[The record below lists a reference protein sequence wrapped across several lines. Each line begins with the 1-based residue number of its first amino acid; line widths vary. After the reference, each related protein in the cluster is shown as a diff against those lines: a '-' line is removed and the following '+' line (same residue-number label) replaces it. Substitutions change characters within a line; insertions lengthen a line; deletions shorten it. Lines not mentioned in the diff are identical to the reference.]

1 MATPKRKRP
10 NPWNPSAPLLVG
22 LCFGLTFGITHRLL
36 DGRFANLVRLGERF
50 ELKELSRHRFGEFA
64 HALWLG
70 SGGFAGHTRA
80 NSSIGSTSSSPRL
93 SHQWRQNL
101 LQPFPPP

>member
-50 ELKELSRHRFGEFA
+50 ELKSFPGTGLESLRMRYGLDRVDLLATPELIPPLAPPVVHPLEPPMAPESA
-64 HALWLG
+64 PAL
-70 SGGFAGHTRA
+70 
-80 NSSIGSTSSSPRL
+80 
-93 SHQWRQNL
+93 
-101 LQPFPPP
+101 PPP